1 MDSGSF
7 IPRDSTNTWMDC
19 RILHYPGQFHDDQD
33 QLKAARGV
41 RSIQKSSCLENQV
54 KMSIHEAA
62 IFYQVKDP
70 DKALMRRR
78 HRHRQRHVGVRYT
91 GKNSNNGK
99 NGINGKSDKIGT
111 DLRNGTNEHRPLES
125 TFFCWHF
132 FLPVSCFCWTFRVQT
147 PANVV
152 HATGCEDTTLHRCST
167 RKISRLKHSC
177 FICSRFIPQLQWIK
191 AR

>member
-1 MDSGSF
+1 
-7 IPRDSTNTWMDC
+7 MDC
-19 RILHYPGQFHDDQD
+19 RILHFPGQFHDDQD

-41 RSIQKSSCLENQV
+41 RSIQKSSCLEVGNPKNQG

-62 IFYQVKDP
+62 IFFQVKDP

-125 TFFCWHF
+125 PFFISF
-132 FLPVSCFCWTFRVQT
+132 FSPVSCFFVGHFAYRHQRMSCTRRSVKTQHF
-147 PANVV
+147 
-152 HATGCEDTTLHRCST
+152 TGCST

-177 FICSRFIPQLQWIK
+177 FKCSRFIPHLQLTK
-191 AR
+191 AG